1 MPALISRMA
10 RRAAF
15 RRPAA
20 LAGLAAAAIAAALLY
35 PAAPAGA
42 SAAAPGGAPPG
53 NGGCVTT
60 FQPPDTWT
68 VVCGNGG
75 GTPGGP
81 GGGGGGGGGGGKVT
95 CTLQPLSPAQIS
107 FLGLPPAPKGEEW
120 AAITCPGTSPFG
132 GVTLVADGAAAPAVT
147 PQELLQE
154 VEGQL
159 TVPVLH
165 AATAPPRGKD
175 GLVGLP
181 EWFWIAPGN
190 WHPIRT
196 QRLQV
201 GAVWA
206 QVTATPEQLS
216 FVPGGGLP
224 GRACPGPG
232 TVFSSQAP
240 DQTSDCSFTYSQSS
254 ATQEGGTYAASV
266 AVTWRVTWAGFSPAT
281 GPVGGVLNA
290 GLQVA
295 DPINL
300 RVAEGQALVNGTG
313 VGQ

>member
-1 MPALISRMA
+1 MPA
-10 RRAAF
+10 RRFLTA

-20 LAGLAAAAIAAALLY
+20 LAGIAAAAILAALLY

-42 SAAAPGGAPPG
+42 SPAGPSGAPG

-60 FQPPDTWT
+60 FQPPDTWV

-75 GTPGGP
+75 GTPGGTP
-81 GGGGGGGGGGGKVT
+81 GGGGGGGGGGGKVS

-107 FLGLPPAPKGEEW
+107 FLGLPPAPAGQEW
-120 AAITCPGTSPFG
+120 AAITCPGNSPFG
-132 GVTLVADGAAAPAVT
+132 GVTLVAAGAAAPAVT

-159 TVPVLH
+159 TVPTLP
-165 AATAPPRGKD
+165 AATAPPRGQD

-181 EWFWIAPGN
+181 EWFWIAKAN
-190 WHPIRT
+190 WHPVRT

-206 QVTATPEQLS
+206 QVTATPVQLS
-216 FVPGGGLP
+216 FVPGGGLS
-224 GRACPGPG
+224 GRSCPGPG
-232 TVFSSQAP
+232 TAFSSQAP

-254 ATQEGGTYAASV
+254 ATQQGGTYAASV
-266 AVTWRVTWAGFSPAT
+266 TVTWRVTWAGFSPAT

-300 RVAEGQALVNGTG
+300 KVAEGQALVNGTG

>member
-1 MPALISRMA
+1 MSARRFLTA
-10 RRAAF
+10 RRA
-15 RRPAA
+15 
-20 LAGLAAAAIAAALLY
+20 LAGMAAAAIAAALLY
-35 PAAPAGA
+35 PAG
-42 SAAAPGGAPPG
+42 AAASTAAASGPPG

-60 FQPPDTWT
+60 FQPPSTWV
-68 VVCGNGG
+68 VVCSNGG

-81 GGGGGGGGGGGKVT
+81 GGGGGGGGGGGKVS
-95 CTLQPLSPAQIS
+95 CTLQPLSPAQVS

-120 AAITCPGTSPFG
+120 AAITCPGNSPFG
-132 GVTLVADGAAAPAVT
+132 GVTLVADGAGAAPAVT

-159 TVPVLH
+159 TVPTLN
-165 AATAPPRGKD
+165 AATAPPRGRD

-181 EWFWIAPGN
+181 EWFWIAQAA
-190 WHPIRT
+190 WHPVRT

-206 QVTATPEQLS
+206 QVTATPVQLG
-216 FVPGGGLP
+216 FVPGGGLA
-224 GRACPGPG
+224 GRTCPGPG
-232 TVFSSQAP
+232 TPFTSRAP
-240 DQTSDCSFTYSQSS
+240 DQTSACSFTYSQSS

-266 AVTWRVTWAGFSPAT
+266 TVTWRVTWAGFSPAT
-281 GPVGGVLNA
+281 GPVGGLLNA

-300 RVAEGQALVNGTG
+300 KVAEGQALVNGTG

>member
-1 MPALISRMA
+1 MSA
-10 RRAAF
+10 RRF
-15 RRPAA
+15 LTVRRQAA
-20 LAGLAAAAIAAALLY
+20 LAAIAAIAAALLY

-42 SAAAPGGAPPG
+42 SPAQAGGAPG

-60 FQPPDTWT
+60 FQPPSTWV
-68 VVCGNGG
+68 VVCSNGG

-81 GGGGGGGGGGGKVT
+81 GGGGGGGGGKVT

-120 AAITCPGTSPFG
+120 AAITCPGNSPFG
-132 GVTLVADGAAAPAVT
+132 GVTLVAAGAAAPAVT

-159 TVPVLH
+159 TVPTLA

-181 EWFWIAPGN
+181 EWFWIAKAA
-190 WHPIRT
+190 WHPVRT

-206 QVTATPEQLS
+206 QVTATPEQLG
-216 FVPGGGLP
+216 FVPGGGLA
-224 GRACPGPG
+224 GRTCPGPG
-232 TVFSSQAP
+232 TPFTSRAP
-240 DQTSDCSFTYSQSS
+240 GRTSDCSFTYSQSS
-254 ATQEGGTYAASV
+254 ATQDGGTYAASV
-266 AVTWRVTWAGFSPAT
+266 TVTWRVTWAGFSPAT

-300 RVAEGQALVNGTG
+300 KVAEGQALVNGTG
-313 VGQ
+313 AGQ

>member
-1 MPALISRMA
+1 MPA
-10 RRAAF
+10 RRFLTAGRA
-15 RRPAA
+15 AA
-20 LAGLAAAAIAAALLY
+20 LAGMAAAAIAAGLLL

-42 SAAAPGGAPPG
+42 SAAAASGPPG

-60 FQPPDTWT
+60 FRPPSTWV
-68 VVCGNGG
+68 VVCANGG
-75 GTPGGP
+75 GAPGGP

-95 CTLQPLSPAQIS
+95 CTLQPLSPAQVS

-120 AAITCPGTSPFG
+120 AAITCPGNSPFG
-132 GVTLVADGAAAPAVT
+132 GVTLVADGAAAAPAVT

-159 TVPVLH
+159 TVPTLN

-181 EWFWIAPGN
+181 EWFWIAPAA
-190 WHPIRT
+190 WHPVRT

-224 GRACPGPG
+224 GRTCPGPG
-232 TVFSSQAP
+232 TPFTTQAP
-240 DQTSDCSFTYSQSS
+240 DQASDCSFTYSQSS
-254 ATQEGGTYAASV
+254 ATQDGGTYAASV
-266 AVTWRVTWAGFSPAT
+266 TVTWRVTWAGFSPAA

-300 RVAEGQALVNGTG
+300 KVAEGQALVNGTG

>member
-1 MPALISRMA
+1 MPARSFLTA
-10 RRAAF
+10 RRPLAL
-15 RRPAA
+15 A
-20 LAGLAAAAIAAALLY
+20 LAGIAAIAAALLY
-35 PAAPAGA
+35 PAVPAGA
-42 SAAAPGGAPPG
+42 SPAAASGPPG

-60 FQPPDTWT
+60 FQPPSTWV
-68 VVCGNGG
+68 VVCSNGG

-81 GGGGGGGGGGGKVT
+81 GGGGGGGGGKVT
-95 CTLQPLSPAQIS
+95 CTLQPLSPAQVS

-120 AAITCPGTSPFG
+120 AAITCPGNSPFG
-132 GVTLVADGAAAPAVT
+132 GVTLVAAGAAAPAVT

-159 TVPVLH
+159 TVPTLA

-181 EWFWIAPGN
+181 EWFWIARAA
-190 WHPIRT
+190 WHPVRT

-206 QVTATPEQLS
+206 QVTATPVRLG
-216 FVPGGGLP
+216 FVPGGGLA
-224 GRACPGPG
+224 GRTCAGPG
-232 TVFSSQAP
+232 TPFSSLVP
-240 DQTSDCSFTYSQSS
+240 NQTSDCSFTYSQSS
-254 ATQEGGTYAASV
+254 ATQDGGTYAASV
-266 AVTWRVTWAGFSPAT
+266 TVTWRVTWAGFSPAT

-295 DPINL
+295 DPFNL
-300 RVAEGQALVNGTG
+300 KVAEGQALVNGTG
-313 VGQ
+313 AGQ